1 MSEYL
6 KKLSLY
12 LIKEMGDSKDFFGR
26 EVENSHHGDPRPFLP
41 PCRRQHNVRHCTF

>member
-6 KKLSLY
+6 EKFSLY

-26 EVENSHHGDPRPFLP
+26 EVENSHHGDPAP
-41 PCRRQHNVRHCTF
+41 PPSFYPPVESNIM